1 MIKPVKYSLYSDGN
15 SRNITITPVTK
26 IIGGITHTTGVFQ
39 LSEAGSDIGDIVFDD
54 NMHQWEYTAMGNLKH
69 PEAEEI
75 AGFIRNYKDGDGI
88 G

>member
-15 SRNITITPVTK
+15 TRSITITPVTK
-26 IIGGITHTTGVFQ
+26 TIAGVKHATGVFQ

-54 NMHQWEYTAMGNLKH
+54 NMHQWEYTAMGNLTH

-75 AGFIRNYKDGDGI
+75 AGYIRNYNDGASAK
-88 G
+88 